1 MVYVTS
7 VLPAE
12 GQSLKGDEVDKI
24 VKFKSALGIDDPDAA
39 SMHME
44 IGRRIFR
51 QRLETGEREG
61 DAEQRRLGSA
71 REHKKSMS
79 LVVEELEKV
88 LEFNNLL
95 VSLKSHSEADQ
106 FARGLGP
113 ISLIDALSTGRIEE
127 NKLVAMSQLRNIL
140 GLGTREAEAI
150 SVDVTSKAYRKR
162 LANAVTSG
170 DLEAQDSKAKYLQK
184 LCEELHFDAQKASAI
199 HEETEKSSLMQARR
213 VFTNYIRRAR
223 AAENRTESAKE
234 LKKMIA
240 FNTLVVTEMVADIKG
255 ESSDKEPEEP
265 IQVKEV
271 DTEVEEWG
279 SLESLKKTRPDKELA
294 EKMGK
299 PGQTEITLKDDL
311 PDRDRIDLYKTY
323 LLYCLTGEV
332 TRIPFGA
339 QITTKRDDSEYLL
352 LNQLGGILGLTSKEI
367 VNIHVGLAEQ
377 AFRQQAEVIL
387 ADGQLTKARV
397 EQLDELQKQVG
408 LPQPQAEKV
417 IKNITTTKMA
427 NAIETAVN
435 QGRLNIKQIRELK
448 EANVSLDSMIAVSLR
463 EKLFK
468 KTVND
473 IFSSGTGEFDETEVY
488 ETIPSDLSIDV
499 EKAKGVVHDLARSR
513 LSNSLIQ
520 SVALLRQRN
529 RKGVSD
535 PKPAPEKVSRLQYLL
550 GIDDSTATALRE
562 MEDGVFSSAAEEGNF
577 QKQDL
582 RRRFGYPQLLHES
595 RYLLRTRRM
604 PETKAVS
611 TLDNVVVKSPNDRRL
626 YRVIELENGLSA
638 LLIHDPDIY
647 PEGYAAD
654 QIDEDDEDGEEE
666 EEDSD
671 GSYED
676 DEEGDDEDDD
686 EVEGKGD
693 QQTKKAAAAMCVAMG
708 SFLDPPEA
716 QGLAHFLEHM
726 LFMGSSE
733 FPDENEYDSY
743 LSKHGGSSNAYTE
756 MEHTCYHF
764 EVKREFLQGALKRFS
779 QFFVAPLMKTEAME
793 REVLAVDSGNKK
805 SLSGAMENGVDLREC
820 IMKLYKEYYH
830 GGLMKLVVI
839 GGESLDTLESWVVE
853 LFGDVKNGSKIMPT
867 LEAKGPIWEGE
878 GKGSLLSFLK
888 GKGWATSLSAG
899 VGDDGINR
907 SSLAYVFGM
916 SIHLTDSGLEK
927 LLRDA
932 SPQEWIFKELQDIG
946 NMDFRYAEEQAADDY
961 AAELSELKVF
971 GFNEKIPALLSKILA
986 IAKSFMPSL
995 DRFKIFIEALCHGN
1009 LSEDEAVNISNIFKN
1024 SLTVEP
1030 LPVKSRHGEQI
1041 TCFPLSAKL
1050 VRDVNVKNKSET
1062 NSVVEL
1068 YYQIEP
1074 EEAKSTRMKAVLD
1087 LFSEIIEEPL
1097 FNQLRTK
1104 EQLGYVVECG
1114 PRLTYRVHGFCFCV
1128 QSSKYGPVH
1137 LLGRIDN
1144 FIKDIEGML
1153 EQLDEES
1160 FEDYRSG
1167 LIGRLLEKDPSLLS
1181 ETNEL
1186 WSQIVDQ
1193 R

>member
-1 MVYVTS
+1 
-7 VLPAE
+7 
-12 GQSLKGDEVDKI
+12 
-24 VKFKSALGIDDPDAA
+24 
-39 SMHME
+39 
-44 IGRRIFR
+44 
-51 QRLETGEREG
+51 
-61 DAEQRRLGSA
+61 
-71 REHKKSMS
+71 
-79 LVVEELEKV
+79 
-88 LEFNNLL
+88 
-95 VSLKSHSEADQ
+95 
-106 FARGLGP
+106 
-113 ISLIDALSTGRIEE
+113 
-127 NKLVAMSQLRNIL
+127 
-140 GLGTREAEAI
+140 
-150 SVDVTSKAYRKR
+150 
-162 LANAVTSG
+162 
-170 DLEAQDSKAKYLQK
+170 
-184 LCEELHFDAQKASAI
+184 
-199 HEETEKSSLMQARR
+199 
-213 VFTNYIRRAR
+213 
-223 AAENRTESAKE
+223 
-234 LKKMIA
+234 
-240 FNTLVVTEMVADIKG
+240 
-255 ESSDKEPEEP
+255 
-265 IQVKEV
+265 
-271 DTEVEEWG
+271 
-279 SLESLKKTRPDKELA
+279 
-294 EKMGK
+294 
-299 PGQTEITLKDDL
+299 
-311 PDRDRIDLYKTY
+311 
-323 LLYCLTGEV
+323 
-332 TRIPFGA
+332 
-339 QITTKRDDSEYLL
+339 
-352 LNQLGGILGLTSKEI
+352 
-367 VNIHVGLAEQ
+367 
-377 AFRQQAEVIL
+377 
-387 ADGQLTKARV
+387 
-397 EQLDELQKQVG
+397 
-408 LPQPQAEKV
+408 
-417 IKNITTTKMA
+417 
-427 NAIETAVN
+427 
-435 QGRLNIKQIRELK
+435 
-448 EANVSLDSMIAVSLR
+448 
-463 EKLFK
+463 
-468 KTVND
+468 
-473 IFSSGTGEFDETEVY
+473 
-488 ETIPSDLSIDV
+488 
-499 EKAKGVVHDLARSR
+499 
-513 LSNSLIQ
+513 
-520 SVALLRQRN
+520 
-529 RKGVSD
+529 
-535 PKPAPEKVSRLQYLL
+535 
-550 GIDDSTATALRE
+550 
-562 MEDGVFSSAAEEGNF
+562 
-577 QKQDL
+577 
-582 RRRFGYPQLLHES
+582 
-595 RYLLRTRRM
+595 M

-654 QIDEDDEDGEEE
+654 QMDEDDDEDGEEEE

-676 DEEGDDEDDD
+676 DEEDEEGDEDDEDED

-726 LFMGSSE
+726 LFMGSTE

-793 REVLAVDSGNKK
+793 REVLAVDSEFNQALQNDACRLQQLQCYTSARGHPFNRFSWGNKK

-853 LFGDVKNGSKIMPT
+853 LFGEVKNGSKIMPT
-867 LEAKGPIWEGE
+867 LEAKGPIWEGGKLYRLEAVKDVHTLDLTWTLPPLRHAYVKKPEDYLAHLLGHE

-927 LLRDA
+927 IYDIIAYTYQYLKLLRDA

-961 AAELSELKVF
+961 AAELSENMLAYPVEHIIYGDYVYQTWDSKMIADLMGFFTPKNMRIDVVSKSIKSEEFQTEPWFGSHYIVEDVPLALMETWSNPSEVDNSLHLPSENQFIPSDFSIRATSSDGDLKSQSPPKCIIDEPLMKFWYKLDETFKVPRANTYFRINLKGAYGSVKNSLLTELFINLLKDELNEIIYQATKLETSLSMYGDKLELKVF

-995 DRFKIFIEALCHGN
+995 DRFKVIKENMERGLRNTNMKPLNHSTYLRLQLLCKRIYDSEEKLSVLNDLSLTDLNNFIPEVRSQIFIEALCHGN

-1041 TCFPLSAKL
+1041 TRFPLSAKL

-1137 LLGRIDN
+1137 LLGRIDS

-1186 WSQIVDQ
+1186 WSQIVDKRYMFDYSQ
-1193 R
+1193 KEAEELRSIEKKDVMKWYKTYFKESSPKSRRLAVRVWGCNTNMKETQTDPKSVQVIADAVAFKSTSKFYPSLC

>member
-1 MVYVTS
+1 
-7 VLPAE
+7 
-12 GQSLKGDEVDKI
+12 
-24 VKFKSALGIDDPDAA
+24 
-39 SMHME
+39 
-44 IGRRIFR
+44 
-51 QRLETGEREG
+51 
-61 DAEQRRLGSA
+61 
-71 REHKKSMS
+71 
-79 LVVEELEKV
+79 
-88 LEFNNLL
+88 
-95 VSLKSHSEADQ
+95 
-106 FARGLGP
+106 
-113 ISLIDALSTGRIEE
+113 
-127 NKLVAMSQLRNIL
+127 
-140 GLGTREAEAI
+140 
-150 SVDVTSKAYRKR
+150 
-162 LANAVTSG
+162 
-170 DLEAQDSKAKYLQK
+170 
-184 LCEELHFDAQKASAI
+184 
-199 HEETEKSSLMQARR
+199 
-213 VFTNYIRRAR
+213 
-223 AAENRTESAKE
+223 
-234 LKKMIA
+234 
-240 FNTLVVTEMVADIKG
+240 
-255 ESSDKEPEEP
+255 
-265 IQVKEV
+265 
-271 DTEVEEWG
+271 
-279 SLESLKKTRPDKELA
+279 
-294 EKMGK
+294 
-299 PGQTEITLKDDL
+299 
-311 PDRDRIDLYKTY
+311 
-323 LLYCLTGEV
+323 
-332 TRIPFGA
+332 
-339 QITTKRDDSEYLL
+339 
-352 LNQLGGILGLTSKEI
+352 
-367 VNIHVGLAEQ
+367 
-377 AFRQQAEVIL
+377 
-387 ADGQLTKARV
+387 
-397 EQLDELQKQVG
+397 
-408 LPQPQAEKV
+408 
-417 IKNITTTKMA
+417 
-427 NAIETAVN
+427 
-435 QGRLNIKQIRELK
+435 
-448 EANVSLDSMIAVSLR
+448 
-463 EKLFK
+463 
-468 KTVND
+468 
-473 IFSSGTGEFDETEVY
+473 
-488 ETIPSDLSIDV
+488 
-499 EKAKGVVHDLARSR
+499 
-513 LSNSLIQ
+513 
-520 SVALLRQRN
+520 
-529 RKGVSD
+529 
-535 PKPAPEKVSRLQYLL
+535 
-550 GIDDSTATALRE
+550 
-562 MEDGVFSSAAEEGNF
+562 
-577 QKQDL
+577 
-582 RRRFGYPQLLHES
+582 
-595 RYLLRTRRM
+595 M

-647 PEGYAAD
+647 PEGFPAD
-654 QIDEDDEDGEEE
+654 GQIQMDEDDEEDGEEEE

-676 DEEGDDEDDD
+676 DEDDEEDEEGDED

-693 QQTKKAAAAMCVAMG
+693 HHTKKAAAAMCVAMG

-726 LFMGSSE
+726 LFMGSTE

-793 REVLAVDSGNKK
+793 REVLAVDSEFNQALQNDACRLQQLQCYTSGKGHPFNRFSWGNKK

-820 IMKLYKEYYH
+820 IVKLYKEYYR

-839 GGESLDTLESWVVE
+839 GGESLDILESWVVE
-853 LFGDVKNGSKIMPT
+853 LFGDVKKGSKIRPT
-867 LEAKGPIWEGE
+867 LEAKGPIWEGGKLYRLEAVKDVHTLDLTWTLPPLRQAYVKKPEDYLAHLLGHE

-916 SIHLTDSGLEK
+916 SINLTDSGLEK
-927 LLRDA
+927 IYDIIGYVYQYLKLLRNA

-961 AAELSELKVF
+961 AAELSENMLAYPVEDIIYGDYVYQTWDPKMIEDLMGFFIPKNMRIDVVSKSIKSEEFQTEPWFGSHYIEEVVPLALMETWSNPSEVDKSLHLPSENQFIPSDFSIRAINSDGDPKSQSPPRCIIDEPLMKFWYKLDETFKVPRANTYFRINLKGAYGSVKNCLLTELFINLLKDDLNEIIYQASIAKLETSLSMYGDKLELKVY

-995 DRFKIFIEALCHGN
+995 DRFKVIKENMERGLRNTNMKPLNHSTYLRLQLLCKRIYDSDEKLSVLNDSSLTDLNSFIPEVRSQIFIEALCHGN

-1050 VRDVNVKNKSET
+1050 VRDVNVKNNSET

-1074 EEAKSTRMKAVLD
+1074 EEAKSTRMKAVVD

-1167 LIGRLLEKDPSLLS
+1167 LIGKLLEKDPSLLS

-1186 WSQIVDQ
+1186 WSQIVDKRYMFDYSQ
-1193 R
+1193 KEAEELRSIEKKDVISWYRTYFKESSPKSRRLAVRVWGCNTNMKETQTDTKSVQVIADAVAFKSTSKFYPSLC

>member
-1 MVYVTS
+1 MNPTAINAPISPSPRSPLLSHFLTPSPLRLSKTQSPARRRYRASFPRCAATSSEQPPVSNKRELTGLQPIVEKMTPPVRLATSAVVLAASLATGYGLGLRLAGSRNIALGGAAVAGAAGGAVVYALNSAVPEVAAIGLHNYVAEFEDPASVTKEDIEKIASRYGVSKGDEAFQAEICDIYCRYVTS

-12 GQSLKGDEVDKI
+12 GQSLKGDEVEKI

-61 DAEQRRLGSA
+61 DAEQRRAFMRLVYVSA
-71 REHKKSMS
+71 LVFGDAASFLLPWKRVLKVTDAQVEIAIRENAKQLYAERLKLVGRDIIVENLVDLRKAQLSFKLSDELAEELFREHTRTVAIENITSALGVLKSRTRAVKSMS

-106 FARGLGP
+106 FARGVGP
-113 ISLIDALSTGRIEE
+113 ISLIGGESDFERRMDDLKLLYRAYVTDALSSGRIEE

-162 LANAVTSG
+162 LANAFSSG

-184 LCEELHFDAQKASAI
+184 LCEELHFDAEKASAI
-199 HEETEKSSLMQARR
+199 HEVKSFLSSHLTITSFSSEIYRQKLQQCVTDGELSDDNVAALLRLRVMLCIPQQTIEAAHAEICGSIFEKFSVIALLPEILLTYTYSLYLLQVVREAISSGVDGYDAETRKSVRKAAHGLRLSRETAMSIASKAVRR

-223 AAENRTESAKE
+223 SAENRTESAKE

-240 FNTLVVTEMVADIKG
+240 FNTLVVTEMLADIKG

-265 IQVKEV
+265 VQEKEE
-271 DTEVEEWG
+271 DGEDEEWG
-279 SLESLKKTRPDKELA
+279 SLESLRKTRPDKELA

-299 PGQTEITLKDDL
+299 PGQTEITLRDDL

-468 KTVND
+468 KTVNE

-499 EKAKGVVHDLARSR
+499 EKAKGVVHDLAGSR

-520 SVALLRQRN
+520 AVALLRQRN
-529 RKGVSD
+529 AKGVVSSLNDLLACDKAVPAEPLSWEVSEELSDLYSIYSKTD

-562 MEDGVFSSAAEEGNF
+562 MEDGAFSSAAEEGNF
-577 QKQDL
+577 
-582 RRRFGYPQLLHES
+582 
-595 RYLLRTRRM
+595 
-604 PETKAVS
+604 
-611 TLDNVVVKSPNDRRL
+611 
-626 YRVIELENGLSA
+626 
-638 LLIHDPDIY
+638 
-647 PEGYAAD
+647 
-654 QIDEDDEDGEEE
+654 
-666 EEDSD
+666 
-671 GSYED
+671 
-676 DEEGDDEDDD
+676 
-686 EVEGKGD
+686 
-693 QQTKKAAAAMCVAMG
+693 
-708 SFLDPPEA
+708 
-716 QGLAHFLEHM
+716 
-726 LFMGSSE
+726 
-733 FPDENEYDSY
+733 
-743 LSKHGGSSNAYTE
+743 
-756 MEHTCYHF
+756 
-764 EVKREFLQGALKRFS
+764 
-779 QFFVAPLMKTEAME
+779 
-793 REVLAVDSGNKK
+793 
-805 SLSGAMENGVDLREC
+805 
-820 IMKLYKEYYH
+820 
-830 GGLMKLVVI
+830 
-839 GGESLDTLESWVVE
+839 
-853 LFGDVKNGSKIMPT
+853 
-867 LEAKGPIWEGE
+867 
-878 GKGSLLSFLK
+878 
-888 GKGWATSLSAG
+888 
-899 VGDDGINR
+899 
-907 SSLAYVFGM
+907 VF
-916 SIHLTDSGLEK
+916 
-927 LLRDA
+927 
-932 SPQEWIFKELQDIG
+932 
-946 NMDFRYAEEQAADDY
+946 
-961 AAELSELKVF
+961 
-971 GFNEKIPALLSKILA
+971 
-986 IAKSFMPSL
+986 
-995 DRFKIFIEALCHGN
+995 
-1009 LSEDEAVNISNIFKN
+1009 
-1024 SLTVEP
+1024 
-1030 LPVKSRHGEQI
+1030 
-1041 TCFPLSAKL
+1041 
-1050 VRDVNVKNKSET
+1050 
-1062 NSVVEL
+1062 
-1068 YYQIEP
+1068 
-1074 EEAKSTRMKAVLD
+1074 
-1087 LFSEIIEEPL
+1087 
-1097 FNQLRTK
+1097 
-1104 EQLGYVVECG
+1104 
-1114 PRLTYRVHGFCFCV
+1114 
-1128 QSSKYGPVH
+1128 
-1137 LLGRIDN
+1137 
-1144 FIKDIEGML
+1144 
-1153 EQLDEES
+1153 
-1160 FEDYRSG
+1160 
-1167 LIGRLLEKDPSLLS
+1167 
-1181 ETNEL
+1181 
-1186 WSQIVDQ
+1186 
-1193 R
+1193 

>member
-1 MVYVTS
+1 
-7 VLPAE
+7 
-12 GQSLKGDEVDKI
+12 
-24 VKFKSALGIDDPDAA
+24 
-39 SMHME
+39 
-44 IGRRIFR
+44 
-51 QRLETGEREG
+51 
-61 DAEQRRLGSA
+61 
-71 REHKKSMS
+71 
-79 LVVEELEKV
+79 
-88 LEFNNLL
+88 
-95 VSLKSHSEADQ
+95 
-106 FARGLGP
+106 
-113 ISLIDALSTGRIEE
+113 
-127 NKLVAMSQLRNIL
+127 
-140 GLGTREAEAI
+140 
-150 SVDVTSKAYRKR
+150 
-162 LANAVTSG
+162 
-170 DLEAQDSKAKYLQK
+170 
-184 LCEELHFDAQKASAI
+184 
-199 HEETEKSSLMQARR
+199 
-213 VFTNYIRRAR
+213 
-223 AAENRTESAKE
+223 
-234 LKKMIA
+234 
-240 FNTLVVTEMVADIKG
+240 
-255 ESSDKEPEEP
+255 
-265 IQVKEV
+265 
-271 DTEVEEWG
+271 
-279 SLESLKKTRPDKELA
+279 
-294 EKMGK
+294 
-299 PGQTEITLKDDL
+299 
-311 PDRDRIDLYKTY
+311 
-323 LLYCLTGEV
+323 
-332 TRIPFGA
+332 
-339 QITTKRDDSEYLL
+339 
-352 LNQLGGILGLTSKEI
+352 
-367 VNIHVGLAEQ
+367 
-377 AFRQQAEVIL
+377 
-387 ADGQLTKARV
+387 
-397 EQLDELQKQVG
+397 
-408 LPQPQAEKV
+408 
-417 IKNITTTKMA
+417 
-427 NAIETAVN
+427 
-435 QGRLNIKQIRELK
+435 
-448 EANVSLDSMIAVSLR
+448 
-463 EKLFK
+463 
-468 KTVND
+468 
-473 IFSSGTGEFDETEVY
+473 
-488 ETIPSDLSIDV
+488 
-499 EKAKGVVHDLARSR
+499 
-513 LSNSLIQ
+513 
-520 SVALLRQRN
+520 
-529 RKGVSD
+529 
-535 PKPAPEKVSRLQYLL
+535 
-550 GIDDSTATALRE
+550 
-562 MEDGVFSSAAEEGNF
+562 
-577 QKQDL
+577 
-582 RRRFGYPQLLHES
+582 
-595 RYLLRTRRM
+595 M

-793 REVLAVDSGNKK
+793 REVLAVDSEFNQALQNDACRLQQLQCYTSAKGHPFNRFSWGNKK

-867 LEAKGPIWEGE
+867 LEAKGPIWEGGKLYRLEAVKDVHTLDLTWTLPPLRHAYVKKPEDYLAHLLGHE

-927 LLRDA
+927 IYDIIAYTYQYLKLLRDA

-961 AAELSELKVF
+961 AAELSENMLAYPVEHIIYGDYVYRTWDSKMIADLMGFFTPKNMRIDVVSKSIKSEEFQTEPWFGSHYIVEDVPLVLMETWINPSEVDNSLHLPSENQFIPSDFSIRATSSDGDLKSQSPPKCIIDEPLMKFWYKLDETFKVPRANTYFRINLKGAYGSVKNCLLTELFINLLKDELNEIIYQATKLETSLSMYGDKLELKVF

-995 DRFKIFIEALCHGN
+995 DRFKVIKENMERGLRNTNMKPLNHSTYLRLQLLCKRIYDSDEKLSVLNDLSLTDLNSFIPEVRSQIFIEALCHGN

-1186 WSQIVDQ
+1186 WSQIVDKRYMFDYSQ
-1193 R
+1193 KEAEELRSIEKKDVMKWYKTYFKESSPKSRRLAVRVWGCDTNMKETQTDPKSVQVIADAVAFKSTSKFYPSLC

>member
-1 MVYVTS
+1 
-7 VLPAE
+7 
-12 GQSLKGDEVDKI
+12 
-24 VKFKSALGIDDPDAA
+24 
-39 SMHME
+39 
-44 IGRRIFR
+44 
-51 QRLETGEREG
+51 
-61 DAEQRRLGSA
+61 
-71 REHKKSMS
+71 
-79 LVVEELEKV
+79 
-88 LEFNNLL
+88 
-95 VSLKSHSEADQ
+95 
-106 FARGLGP
+106 
-113 ISLIDALSTGRIEE
+113 
-127 NKLVAMSQLRNIL
+127 
-140 GLGTREAEAI
+140 
-150 SVDVTSKAYRKR
+150 
-162 LANAVTSG
+162 
-170 DLEAQDSKAKYLQK
+170 
-184 LCEELHFDAQKASAI
+184 
-199 HEETEKSSLMQARR
+199 
-213 VFTNYIRRAR
+213 
-223 AAENRTESAKE
+223 
-234 LKKMIA
+234 
-240 FNTLVVTEMVADIKG
+240 
-255 ESSDKEPEEP
+255 
-265 IQVKEV
+265 
-271 DTEVEEWG
+271 
-279 SLESLKKTRPDKELA
+279 
-294 EKMGK
+294 
-299 PGQTEITLKDDL
+299 
-311 PDRDRIDLYKTY
+311 
-323 LLYCLTGEV
+323 
-332 TRIPFGA
+332 
-339 QITTKRDDSEYLL
+339 
-352 LNQLGGILGLTSKEI
+352 
-367 VNIHVGLAEQ
+367 
-377 AFRQQAEVIL
+377 
-387 ADGQLTKARV
+387 
-397 EQLDELQKQVG
+397 
-408 LPQPQAEKV
+408 
-417 IKNITTTKMA
+417 
-427 NAIETAVN
+427 
-435 QGRLNIKQIRELK
+435 
-448 EANVSLDSMIAVSLR
+448 
-463 EKLFK
+463 
-468 KTVND
+468 
-473 IFSSGTGEFDETEVY
+473 
-488 ETIPSDLSIDV
+488 
-499 EKAKGVVHDLARSR
+499 
-513 LSNSLIQ
+513 
-520 SVALLRQRN
+520 
-529 RKGVSD
+529 
-535 PKPAPEKVSRLQYLL
+535 
-550 GIDDSTATALRE
+550 
-562 MEDGVFSSAAEEGNF
+562 
-577 QKQDL
+577 
-582 RRRFGYPQLLHES
+582 
-595 RYLLRTRRM
+595 M

-793 REVLAVDSGNKK
+793 REVLAVDSEFNQALQNDACRLQQLQCYTSAKGHPFNRFSWGNKK

-867 LEAKGPIWEGE
+867 LEAKGPIWEGGKLYRLEAVKDVHTLDLTWTLPPLRHAYVKKPEDYLAHLLGHE

-927 LLRDA
+927 IYDIIAYTYQYLKLLRDA

-961 AAELSELKVF
+961 AAELSENMLAYPVEHIIYGDYVYRTWDSKMIADLMGFFTPKNMRIDVVSKSIKSEEFQTEPWFGSHYIVEDVPLVLMETWINPSEVDNSLHLPSENQFIPSDFSIRATSSDGDLKSQSPPKCIIDEPLMKFWYKLDETFKVPRANTYFRINLKGAYGSVKNCLLTELFINLLKDELNEIIYQASIAKLETSLSMYGDKLELKVF

-995 DRFKIFIEALCHGN
+995 DRFKVIKENMERGLRNTNMKPLNHSTYLRLQLLCKRIYDSDEKLSVLNDLSLTDLNSFIPEVRSQIFIEALCHGN

-1193 R
+1193 RYMFDYSQKEAEELRSIEKKDVMKWYKTYFKESSPKSRRLAVRVWGCDTNMKETQTDPKSVQVIADAVAFKSTSKFYPSLC

>member
-1 MVYVTS
+1 
-7 VLPAE
+7 
-12 GQSLKGDEVDKI
+12 
-24 VKFKSALGIDDPDAA
+24 
-39 SMHME
+39 
-44 IGRRIFR
+44 
-51 QRLETGEREG
+51 
-61 DAEQRRLGSA
+61 
-71 REHKKSMS
+71 
-79 LVVEELEKV
+79 
-88 LEFNNLL
+88 
-95 VSLKSHSEADQ
+95 
-106 FARGLGP
+106 
-113 ISLIDALSTGRIEE
+113 
-127 NKLVAMSQLRNIL
+127 
-140 GLGTREAEAI
+140 
-150 SVDVTSKAYRKR
+150 
-162 LANAVTSG
+162 
-170 DLEAQDSKAKYLQK
+170 
-184 LCEELHFDAQKASAI
+184 
-199 HEETEKSSLMQARR
+199 
-213 VFTNYIRRAR
+213 
-223 AAENRTESAKE
+223 
-234 LKKMIA
+234 
-240 FNTLVVTEMVADIKG
+240 
-255 ESSDKEPEEP
+255 
-265 IQVKEV
+265 
-271 DTEVEEWG
+271 
-279 SLESLKKTRPDKELA
+279 
-294 EKMGK
+294 
-299 PGQTEITLKDDL
+299 
-311 PDRDRIDLYKTY
+311 
-323 LLYCLTGEV
+323 
-332 TRIPFGA
+332 
-339 QITTKRDDSEYLL
+339 
-352 LNQLGGILGLTSKEI
+352 
-367 VNIHVGLAEQ
+367 
-377 AFRQQAEVIL
+377 
-387 ADGQLTKARV
+387 
-397 EQLDELQKQVG
+397 
-408 LPQPQAEKV
+408 
-417 IKNITTTKMA
+417 
-427 NAIETAVN
+427 
-435 QGRLNIKQIRELK
+435 
-448 EANVSLDSMIAVSLR
+448 
-463 EKLFK
+463 
-468 KTVND
+468 
-473 IFSSGTGEFDETEVY
+473 
-488 ETIPSDLSIDV
+488 
-499 EKAKGVVHDLARSR
+499 
-513 LSNSLIQ
+513 
-520 SVALLRQRN
+520 
-529 RKGVSD
+529 
-535 PKPAPEKVSRLQYLL
+535 
-550 GIDDSTATALRE
+550 
-562 MEDGVFSSAAEEGNF
+562 
-577 QKQDL
+577 
-582 RRRFGYPQLLHES
+582 
-595 RYLLRTRRM
+595 M

-666 EEDSD
+666 EEEEEDSD

-676 DEEGDDEDDD
+676 DEEDEEGDDEDGD

-764 EVKREFLQGALKRFS
+764 EVKREFLQCALKRFS

-793 REVLAVDSGNKK
+793 REVLAVDSEFNQALQNDACRLQQLQCYTSAKGHPFNRFSWGNKK
-805 SLSGAMENGVDLREC
+805 SLSGAMENGVNLREC

-867 LEAKGPIWEGE
+867 LEAKGPIWEGGKLYRLEAVKDVHTLDLTWTLPPLRHAYVKKPEDYLAHLLGHE

-916 SIHLTDSGLEK
+916 SIHLTDSGLERIYDIIAYTYQYLK

-961 AAELSELKVF
+961 AAELSENMLAYPVEHIIYGDYVYRTWDSKMIADLMGFFTPKNMRIDVVSKSIKSEEFQTEPWFGSHYIVEDVPLVLMETWINPSEVDNSLHLPSENQFIPSDFSIRATSSDGDLKSQSPPKCIIDEPLMKFWYKLDETFKVPRANTYF
-971 GFNEKIPALLSKILA
+971 RINLKGAYGSVKNCLLTELFINLLKDELNEIIYQATLLSKILA

-995 DRFKIFIEALCHGN
+995 DRFKVIKENMERGLRNTNMKPLNHSTYLRLQLLCKRIYDSDEKLSVLNDLSLTDLNSFIPEVRSQIFIEALCHGN

-1186 WSQIVDQ
+1186 WSQIVDKRYMFDYSQ
-1193 R
+1193 KEAEELRSIEKKDVMKWYKTYFKESSPKSRRLAVRVWGCDTNMKETQTDPKSVQVIADAVAFKSTSKFYPSLC